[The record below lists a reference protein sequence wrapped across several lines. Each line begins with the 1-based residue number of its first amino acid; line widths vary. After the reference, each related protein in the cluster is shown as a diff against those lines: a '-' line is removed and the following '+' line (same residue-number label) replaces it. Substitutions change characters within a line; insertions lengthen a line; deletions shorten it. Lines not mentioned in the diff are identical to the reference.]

1 MKKNPLYRVMIS
13 AAALATTCLA
23 TSSCTPRTQSATST
37 AQEDE
42 QLMLVGTYTDAG
54 AEGIYSLRFNQQDAS
69 WQLLDSAQLSN
80 PSFLAIDSR
89 RNLIYAVSENGGPTD
104 ALNLLSLNPAT
115 GAMQLLVS
123 QLTQSA
129 APCYV
134 SFGPSNTATNPS
146 SPAAETSCSPA
157 TETSGSPATETPR
170 MAVTANYTGGS
181 LSLFPLDEQ
190 GYPQPLDTLF
200 MGQTNLHDP
209 VRQEAPHVHCAHFAP
224 DGRYLFATDFSSDR
238 LLRFRV
244 QIEPQAASNTSDS
257 QAENTTSEPQAA
269 SKAETCKPS
278 RLLCNPEVAATLPG
292 GSGPRHLTFSP
303 DARHAYLITELSG
316 MVHVFDYQP
325 ESGAL
330 TLKQSIETDS
340 VHARGSAHIQLSPD
354 GRFLYATNRLEHE
367 GVALFAVNPDN
378 GLLTPAGYQL
388 TGRHPRHFNLTPNG
402 RYLLVACRDSHA
414 IEIYLRNPDTGALTP
429 TGKSI
434 PLSKPVYVGWYN
446 QE

>member
-1 MKKNPLYRVMIS
+1 M
-13 AAALATTCLA
+13 
-23 TSSCTPRTQSATST
+23 
-37 AQEDE
+37 
-42 QLMLVGTYTDAG
+42 
-54 AEGIYSLRFNQQDAS
+54 
-69 WQLLDSAQLSN
+69 
-80 PSFLAIDSR
+80 
-89 RNLIYAVSENGGPTD
+89 SENGGPTD

-146 SPAAETSCSPA
+146 SPATETSCSQA
-157 TETSGSPATETPR
+157 TNPSCPATETPR

-190 GYPQPLDTLF
+190 GHPQPLDTLF

-244 QIEPQAASNTSDS
+244 QIEPQAAG
-257 QAENTTSEPQAA
+257 
-269 SKAETCKPS
+269 KAETCKPS
-278 RLLCNPEVAATLPG
+278 RLLSNPEVAATLPE

-330 TLKQSIETDS
+330 TLKQTIETDS

>member
-146 SPAAETSCSPA
+146 SPATETSCSQATNPSCPA
-157 TETSGSPATETPR
+157 TETSCSQATNPSCPATETPR

-190 GYPQPLDTLF
+190 GHPQPLDTLF

-244 QIEPQAASNTSDS
+244 QIEPQAAG
-257 QAENTTSEPQAA
+257 
-269 SKAETCKPS
+269 KAETCKPS
-278 RLLCNPEVAATLPG
+278 RLLSNPEVAATLPE

-325 ESGAL
+325 ESGTL
-330 TLKQSIETDS
+330 TLKQTIETDS

>member
-146 SPAAETSCSPA
+146 SPATETSCSQATNPSCPA
-157 TETSGSPATETPR
+157 TETSCSQATNPSCPATETPR

-244 QIEPQAASNTSDS
+244 QIEPQAAG
-257 QAENTTSEPQAA
+257 
-269 SKAETCKPS
+269 KAETCKPS
-278 RLLCNPEVAATLPG
+278 RLLSNPEVAATLPE

-330 TLKQSIETDS
+330 TLKQTIETDS

>member
-80 PSFLAIDSR
+80 PSFLAIVSR

-104 ALNLLSLNPAT
+104 ALNLLSLTPAT

-134 SFGPSNTATNPS
+134 SFGPYST
-146 SPAAETSCSPA
+146 AAETSCSQA
-157 TETSGSPATETPR
+157 TNPSCPATETPR

-244 QIEPQAASNTSDS
+244 QIEPQAASKD
-257 QAENTTSEPQAA
+257 
-269 SKAETCKPS
+269 ETCKPS
-278 RLLCNPEVAATLPG
+278 RLLCNPEVAATLPE

-325 ESGAL
+325 ESGTL
-330 TLKQSIETDS
+330 TLKQTIETDS

-388 TGRHPRHFNLTPNG
+388 TARHPRHFNLTPNG

>member
-146 SPAAETSCSPA
+146 SPATETSCSQATNPSCPA
-157 TETSGSPATETPR
+157 TETSCSQATNPSCPATETPR

-190 GYPQPLDTLF
+190 GHPQPLDTLF

-244 QIEPQAASNTSDS
+244 QIEPQAAG
-257 QAENTTSEPQAA
+257 
-269 SKAETCKPS
+269 KAETCKPS
-278 RLLCNPEVAATLPG
+278 RLLCNPEVAATLPE

-325 ESGAL
+325 ESGTL
-330 TLKQSIETDS
+330 TLKQTIETDS

>member
-1 MKKNPLYRVMIS
+1 MKKTPLYRVMIS

-146 SPAAETSCSPA
+146 SPA
-157 TETSGSPATETPR
+157 TETPR

-244 QIEPQAASNTSDS
+244 QID
-257 QAENTTSEPQAA
+257 PQAA

-278 RLLCNPEVAATLPG
+278 RLLGNPEVAATLPE

-325 ESGAL
+325 ESGTL
-330 TLKQSIETDS
+330 TLKQTIETDS

>member
-134 SFGPSNTATNPS
+134 SFGPSNTATETSGNTATNPS
-146 SPAAETSCSPA
+146 SPAAETSG
-157 TETSGSPATETPR
+157 GSATETPR

-244 QIEPQAASNTSDS
+244 QIEPQAAG
-257 QAENTTSEPQAA
+257 
-269 SKAETCKPS
+269 KAETCKPS
-278 RLLCNPEVAATLPG
+278 RLLSNPEVAATLPE

-330 TLKQSIETDS
+330 TLKQTIETDS

>member
-146 SPAAETSCSPA
+146 SPATETSCSQA
-157 TETSGSPATETPR
+157 TNPSCPATETPR

-190 GYPQPLDTLF
+190 GHPQPLDTLF

-244 QIEPQAASNTSDS
+244 QIEPQAAG
-257 QAENTTSEPQAA
+257 
-269 SKAETCKPS
+269 KAETCKPS

>member
-146 SPAAETSCSPA
+146 SPATETSCSQA
-157 TETSGSPATETPR
+157 TNPSCPATETPR

-190 GYPQPLDTLF
+190 GHPQPLDTLF

-244 QIEPQAASNTSDS
+244 QIEPQAAG
-257 QAENTTSEPQAA
+257 
-269 SKAETCKPS
+269 KAETCKPS
-278 RLLCNPEVAATLPG
+278 RLLSNPEVAATLPE

-330 TLKQSIETDS
+330 TLKQTIETDS

>member
-146 SPAAETSCSPA
+146 SPATETSCSQATNPSCPA
-157 TETSGSPATETPR
+157 TETSCSQATNPSCPATETPR

-190 GYPQPLDTLF
+190 GHPQPLDTLF

-244 QIEPQAASNTSDS
+244 QIEPQAAG
-257 QAENTTSEPQAA
+257 
-269 SKAETCKPS
+269 KAETCKPS
-278 RLLCNPEVAATLPG
+278 RLLSNPEVAATLPE

-330 TLKQSIETDS
+330 TLKQTIETDS

>member
-104 ALNLLSLNPAT
+104 ALNLLSLTPAT

-134 SFGPSNTATNPS
+134 SFGPSNTATTPS
-146 SPAAETSCSPA
+146 SLA
-157 TETSGSPATETPR
+157 TETSCSPATETPR

-257 QAENTTSEPQAA
+257 QAKNTTSEPQAA
-269 SKAETCKPS
+269 SPEAETCKPS
-278 RLLCNPEVAATLPG
+278 RLLSGPEVAATLPE

-325 ESGAL
+325 ESGTL
-330 TLKQSIETDS
+330 TLKQTIETDS

-434 PLSKPVYVGWYN
+434 PLSKPGDVGWYN

>member
-69 WQLLDSAQLSN
+69 WQLLDSVQLSN

-104 ALNLLSLNPAT
+104 ALNLLSLTPAT

-146 SPAAETSCSPA
+146 SSA
-157 TETSGSPATETPR
+157 TETSGGSATETPR

-190 GYPQPLDTLF
+190 GHPQPLDTLF

-244 QIEPQAASNTSDS
+244 QIEPQAAS
-257 QAENTTSEPQAA
+257 
-269 SKAETCKPS
+269 KAETCKPS
-278 RLLCNPEVAATLPG
+278 RLLCNPEVAATLPE

-325 ESGAL
+325 ESGTL
-330 TLKQSIETDS
+330 TLKQTIETDS

>member
-1 MKKNPLYRVMIS
+1 
-13 AAALATTCLA
+13 
-23 TSSCTPRTQSATST
+23 
-37 AQEDE
+37 
-42 QLMLVGTYTDAG
+42 
-54 AEGIYSLRFNQQDAS
+54 
-69 WQLLDSAQLSN
+69 
-80 PSFLAIDSR
+80 
-89 RNLIYAVSENGGPTD
+89 
-104 ALNLLSLNPAT
+104 
-115 GAMQLLVS
+115 
-123 QLTQSA
+123 
-129 APCYV
+129 
-134 SFGPSNTATNPS
+134 
-146 SPAAETSCSPA
+146 
-157 TETSGSPATETPR
+157 

-190 GYPQPLDTLF
+190 GHPQPLDTLF

-244 QIEPQAASNTSDS
+244 QIEPQAAG
-257 QAENTTSEPQAA
+257 
-269 SKAETCKPS
+269 KAETCKPS
-278 RLLCNPEVAATLPG
+278 RLLSNPEVAATLPE

-330 TLKQSIETDS
+330 TLKQTIETDS

-388 TGRHPRHFNLTPNG
+388 TGRHTRHFNLTPNG

>member
-134 SFGPSNTATNPS
+134 SFGPSNTATETSGNTATNPS
-146 SPAAETSCSPA
+146 SPAAETSG
-157 TETSGSPATETPR
+157 GSATETPR

-190 GYPQPLDTLF
+190 GHPQPLDTLF

-244 QIEPQAASNTSDS
+244 QIEPQAAG
-257 QAENTTSEPQAA
+257 
-269 SKAETCKPS
+269 KAETCKPS
-278 RLLCNPEVAATLPG
+278 RLLSNPEVAATLPE

-330 TLKQSIETDS
+330 TLKQTIETDS

-429 TGKSI
+429 T
-434 PLSKPVYVGWYN
+434 
-446 QE
+446 

>member
-104 ALNLLSLNPAT
+104 ALNLLSLTPAT

-134 SFGPSNTATNPS
+134 SFGPYST
-146 SPAAETSCSPA
+146 AAETS
-157 TETSGSPATETPR
+157 GGPATETPR

-244 QIEPQAASNTSDS
+244 QIEPQAAGNTSDS

-269 SKAETCKPS
+269 SPKAETCKPS
-278 RLLCNPEVAATLPG
+278 RLLSNPEVAATLPE

>member
-146 SPAAETSCSPA
+146 SPETETSCSQA
-157 TETSGSPATETPR
+157 TNPSCPATETPR

-190 GYPQPLDTLF
+190 GHPQPLDTLF

-244 QIEPQAASNTSDS
+244 QIEPQAAG
-257 QAENTTSEPQAA
+257 
-269 SKAETCKPS
+269 KAETCKPS
-278 RLLCNPEVAATLPG
+278 RLLSNPEVAATLPE

-330 TLKQSIETDS
+330 TLKQTIETDL

>member
-104 ALNLLSLNPAT
+104 ALNLLSLTPAT

-134 SFGPSNTATNPS
+134 SFGPS
-146 SPAAETSCSPA
+146 SPAA
-157 TETSGSPATETPR
+157 ETPR

-244 QIEPQAASNTSDS
+244 QIEPQAAS
-257 QAENTTSEPQAA
+257 P
-269 SKAETCKPS
+269 KAETCKPS
-278 RLLCNPEVAATLPG
+278 RLLSNPEVAATLPE

-325 ESGAL
+325 ESGTL
-330 TLKQSIETDS
+330 TLKQTIETDS

-367 GVALFAVNPDN
+367 GVALFAVNPSN